1 MLIRASRIILA
12 SFSFPAP
19 VRAEIVALARSA
31 VNAQDVVFVTDMGA
45 FSKQIRKARPL
56 AERRS
61 KDRPL
66 YAVGNDTMTARKKS
80 TDGKYWVCEC
90 ESANGGHIIQS
101 DYTGCIDC
109 NAFKSD
115 CAEIVVPSGLGAV
128 FQAQLL
134 EAKKEGCRVQVINSQ
149 HGFDAMKPFVVPF
162 EKIERRS

>member
-80 TDGKYWVCEC
+80 TDGKYWVCGC
-90 ESANGGHIIQS
+90 ESANDGHIIQS

-109 NAFKSD
+109 SAFNRTALKSLCRLALAVCFRRSFWRRRKKGAAFK
-115 CAEIVVPSGLGAV
+115 
-128 FQAQLL
+128 
-134 EAKKEGCRVQVINSQ
+134 
-149 HGFDAMKPFVVPF
+149 
-162 EKIERRS
+162 